1 MVCSDIFDNKRF
13 KYLNHKKHRIMKDQN
28 DTNFD
33 SMYCLPQAVLN
44 PFCPK
49 NGNAVV
55 VNNWPQLSDTE
66 IDKLN
71 QSNMT
76 IKEVTLKT
84 REALRIKKEQERLK
98 APKRV

>member
-13 KYLNHKKHRIMKDQN
+13 KYLNHKKYRIMKEQN

-33 SMYCLPQAVLN
+33 SMYNLPQAVLN

-49 NGNAVV
+49 QGNAVV

-71 QSNMT
+71 QTNMT